1 MEDKFNEM
9 FTPILQLGWFSSR
22 SELEDALTNAG
33 FEVLERYEKA
43 VVIGY
48 EDEDED
54 ALVQINLGGTSTTIV
69 IDSYEEID
77 RLLVTIVIDRYEE
90 INRL

>member
-9 FTPILQLGWFSSR
+9 FTPILQLGWFSRR

-33 FEVLERYEKA
+33 FEVLESNEEY

-54 ALVQINLGGTSTTIV
+54 VQVQIKLGGTARTIV
-69 IDSYEEID
+69 IDSYEEIQ
-77 RLLVTIVIDRYEE
+77 RL
-90 INRL
+90 